1 MNVIDEIIEKL
12 EIDNSDEENN
22 VKSNIEYI
30 LNIIEDN
37 IKIAGNNISLISEKI
52 LNRHS
57 LIYENLNQEEMFNQT
72 YYLCNDDWEY
82 DYSTKVINNAKISL
96 QTEKEIITYKLKN
109 II

>member
-12 EIDNSDEENN
+12 EIDLSDEENN

-57 LIYENLNQEEMFNQT
+57 LIYENLIQEEMFNRT
-72 YYLCNDDWEY
+72 YYLYNDDWEY